1 VLKVPVYGTFVR
13 SFSVADSVVSRIV
26 WSSPI
31 CLYKGNLCR
40 ENDIIEV
47 NYVHKASVSLFG
59 FCYGKSERQFVYM
72 HIMQAFGVMGVHLR

>member
-1 VLKVPVYGTFVR
+1 MLSYPESLKSSTDVLKVPVYGTFVR

-47 NYVHKASVSLFG
+47 NYVNMASVSLFD
-59 FCYGKSERQFVYM
+59 F
-72 HIMQAFGVMGVHLR
+72 LLW